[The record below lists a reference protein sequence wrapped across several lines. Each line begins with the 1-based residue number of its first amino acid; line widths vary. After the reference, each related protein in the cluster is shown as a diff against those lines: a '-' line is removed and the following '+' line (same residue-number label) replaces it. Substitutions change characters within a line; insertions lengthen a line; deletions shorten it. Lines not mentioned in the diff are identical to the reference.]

1 MIDAYELLRT
11 KENDLARVRRE
22 IESLRIVATL
32 ISETNET
39 KASERDD
46 DGRRTVVQLDSSDG
60 KRGRPPKVRA
70 DVKRIGFR
78 IGRPTFLSWSFA
90 SGESVVGPPAD
101 TADIPLRSGQ

>member
-60 KRGRPPKVRA
+60 NEIAQHHEPLPNPTALLFQLTKQNSLESSPKPRRLRDWLRRA
-70 DVKRIGFR
+70 V
-78 IGRPTFLSWSFA
+78 
-90 SGESVVGPPAD
+90 GE
-101 TADIPLRSGQ
+101 